1 MTSSGD
7 PKPNYSRRFAWFAAA
22 IAAAIALY
30 AVGWHY
36 AAGRLSETVTAS
48 VAAVNRDGRRASCE
62 NAEVR
67 GFPFRIGVFCRSVMY
82 EDARGGVAFRARQF
96 RSAAQIY
103 APRHVIGEL
112 DGPATLAAPGIVAL
126 ELDWSSLRASARL
139 AQPLPQRLSV
149 EAKNLAVRIDEPGDL
164 APLLWQA
171 ELFELHSRPVDA
183 DLDIAIRFGNLM
195 LAPEVVGTNA
205 IPALRGVVDFQLDDG
220 TSFTLAGQ
228 GLRGHSGTLRNATVH
243 VNDGDAGI
251 SASGPVSVDEAGLV
265 NAQLELTF
273 HEPAAVASI
282 LTQLFP
288 DFAQEIALAGQAVAS
303 MGDNPVLPMRI
314 ANGEISLGIFSL
326 GSIPPL

>member
-22 IAAAIALY
+22 IVAAIALY
-30 AVGWHY
+30 AYGWHY
-36 AAGRLSETVTAS
+36 AADRLSETVTAG

-62 NAEVR
+62 NADVR
-67 GFPFRIGVFCRSVMY
+67 GFPFRMGVFCRSVMY
-82 EDARGGVAFRARQF
+82 EDARGGIAFRARQF

-149 EAKNLAVRIDEPGDL
+149 EAKDLAVRLDEPGDL
-164 APLLWQA
+164 SHLLWQA
-171 ELFELHSRPVDA
+171 GLFELHSRPVED
-183 DLDIAIRFGNLM
+183 DLDIAVRFGNLV
-195 LAPEVVGTNA
+195 LAPDIVGTDA
-205 IPALRGVVDFQLDDG
+205 LPALRGVVDFQLDDG
-220 TSFTLAGQ
+220 TSFTLVGRGVRGQ
-228 GLRGHSGTLRNATVH
+228 SGTLRNATVY
-243 VNDGDAGI
+243 VNDGDAGV
-251 SASGPVSVDEAGLV
+251 SASGPVAVDETGLV

-273 HEPAAVASI
+273 HEPTAVASI

-314 ANGEISLGIFSL
+314 ANGEISLGIFAL